1 MARRRS
7 TTKRR
12 SKPKRRWIQRALRK
26 HKKGSLH
33 RQLGVPAGRK
43 IPLSILRRAA
53 RQFGIL
59 GRRARLALTL
69 RKMKHKTRRSRN
81 RSR

>member
-1 MARRRS
+1 MARRRP

-12 SKPKRRWIQRALRK
+12 PKAKRRWIQKALRK

-33 RQLGVPAGRK
+33 RQLGVPTGKK

-69 RKMKHKTRRSRN
+69 RGMRHKKRRSRN